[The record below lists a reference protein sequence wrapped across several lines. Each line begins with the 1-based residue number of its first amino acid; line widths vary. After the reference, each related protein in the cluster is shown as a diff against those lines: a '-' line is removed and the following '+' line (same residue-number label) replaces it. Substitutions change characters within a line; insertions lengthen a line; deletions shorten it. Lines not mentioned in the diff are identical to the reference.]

1 MHFGQIPLLH
11 TTHFSV
17 TRSRGCL
24 GQNRLSFTSSVLG
37 AAAEAPPRLNR
48 TAGAAL
54 TGGGGG
60 GAGVEAGCGAGAA
73 GAGAAAGAL
82 PRVILICVCGGGV
95 AAAGATATPGG
106 GGAISIAGANPC
118 GAAGTEGDTD
128 NPTGPVAVPNC
139 WRTCSKMR
147 GDKSTPHSGHANVS
161 GLRTISGVASK
172 AYFAPQSQ
180 MTFMAGQGFGFNNTT
195 FVRNGRSKAAAA
207 GDVLMLPS
215 VNIRL
220 PPYL

>member
-60 GAGVEAGCGAGAA
+60 GAGIEAGCGAGAA
-73 GAGAAAGAL
+73 CDEAIVNRGGGGGGGGAAGAGATAGAL
-82 PRVILICVCGGGV
+82 PREILICACGGGV
-95 AAAGATATPGG
+95 AAGGATAAPGG

-118 GAAGTEGDTD
+118 CEAGAEGDTD

-139 WRTCSKMR
+139 WRT
-147 GDKSTPHSGHANVS
+147 
-161 GLRTISGVASK
+161 
-172 AYFAPQSQ
+172 
-180 MTFMAGQGFGFNNTT
+180 
-195 FVRNGRSKAAAA
+195 
-207 GDVLMLPS
+207 
-215 VNIRL
+215 
-220 PPYL
+220 

>member
-1 MHFGQIPLLH
+1 ME
-11 TTHFSV
+11 V
-17 TRSRGCL
+17 
-24 GQNRLSFTSSVLG
+24 
-37 AAAEAPPRLNR
+37 PPRLNR
-48 TAGAAL
+48 TTGAAL

-60 GAGVEAGCGAGAA
+60 GAGIEAGCGAGAA
-73 GAGAAAGAL
+73 CDEETVNRGGGGGGGAAAGAGAGAGAL
-82 PRVILICVCGGGV
+82 PREILICAGGGGV
-95 AAAGATATPGG
+95 AAGGATATPEG
-106 GGAISIAGANPC
+106 GGAISIAGAKPC

-139 WRTCSKMR
+139 WRTISRMR
-147 GDKSTPHSGHANVS
+147 GDKSTPHSEHANVS

-180 MTFMAGQGFGFNNTT
+180 MTFMADQGFGFNNTT
-195 FVRNGRSKAAAA
+195 FVRRGRSKAAAA
-207 GDVLMLPS
+207 GDILMLPS